1 MTPGVSTYDGPAGAS
16 PAWEGTLLLVGRRS
30 ECDVLDRLLSDVRGG
45 RSGVLVLLGEAGV
58 GKTALVEYAIGAASG
73 FRVARAVGVESE
85 VELAFAALQQL
96 CAPMLDRLNRLPT
109 PQRDALATAFG
120 LSAGTAPERF
130 LVGLAALNLLS
141 ATAHDKPLLC
151 VVDDAHWLDRA
162 SAQALAFV
170 ARRLLADP
178 VALVFATRVQTEELA
193 GLAELIVDGLRDDD
207 ARALLASAIEGPLD
221 DRVRD
226 RIVAETRGNPLALVE
241 LPRGLT
247 AAQLAVGFG
256 LPDALPLSGRI
267 EESFRRRIEQLPV
280 DTQRLL
286 LVASAD
292 ALGDPVRVWRAAE
305 RLGIDADAAQ
315 PAAAAGLLDIGTR
328 VLFRHPLVRSAVY
341 RGASLEERRLV
352 HRALAEVADPEL
364 DPDRRAWHLAA
375 ATPVA
380 DEDVACELERSAGR
394 AQERGGLAAAAAFLE
409 RAAEL
414 SPDPQRQALR
424 LLLAAEADLAAGAT
438 ERAQR
443 LLEQSAPHLTD
454 PTARARAMR
463 MEGAIRFADGRGGDT
478 PKLLFDAAMAL
489 RHLDPRLAREA
500 LMDAFQSAMWA
511 GDLTTGTTMLDVA
524 EVARTMPEPDADAT
538 APSLLLRG
546 YAERLTSGYAPAVE
560 WWRRAVEALPALVSR
575 EPGSHWHAMTW
586 SATGELFDFERNI
599 TIARERVRLDREQGA
614 LATLPYAL
622 SCLAW
627 CERLAGRID
636 TAEALAAEGRD
647 MAAAIGT
654 PAMPGAHEIMNL
666 AILAWRGREQE
677 TTVMADAVTAEAVAR
692 GQGLGITLAQLCL
705 VTLNLGHGRYE
716 EARICALNAFEQDA
730 PYIGSIHLPE
740 MVEAAVRCGDM
751 EAAHAGVNRLSERAL
766 ASAMPW
772 GLGLLARASA
782 LVADDEDA
790 EALYVEALDHLGRSG
805 VVTDLA
811 RTRLLY
817 GEWLRRRRRRRDARL
832 QLRVAYDMLQ
842 ATGGAAFAHRAS
854 VELLATGER
863 ARARVPE
870 TRDELTPQ
878 EQQIAQLAAEGESNA
893 DIAAQLF
900 ISPHTVAYH
909 LRKVF
914 GKLGIASR
922 NQLAGVMGD
931 RFEVAIPG

>member
-1 MTPGVSTYDGPAGAS
+1 M
-16 PAWEGTLLLVGRRS
+16 LVGRRS

-45 RSGVLVLLGEAGV
+45 RSGVLVVHGEAGV
-58 GKTALVEYAIGAASG
+58 GKTTLVEYAIGAASG

-85 VELAFAALQQL
+85 AELAFAALQQL
-96 CAPMLDRLNRLPT
+96 CAPMLDRLDRLPT
-109 PQRDALATAFG
+109 PQREALATAFG

-141 ATAHDKPLLC
+141 ATAQDKPLLC
-151 VVDDAHWLDRA
+151 VVDDGQWLDRA
-162 SAQALAFV
+162 SGQALAFV

-178 VALVFATRVQTEELA
+178 VALVFATRVETEELA
-193 GLAELIVDGLRDDD
+193 GLPELIVHGLHEDD
-207 ARALLASAIEGPLD
+207 ARALLASAIDGPLD
-221 DRVRD
+221 ERVRD
-226 RIVAETRGNPLALVE
+226 RILAETRGNPLALLE

-267 EESFRRRIEQLPV
+267 EESFRRRIQQLPL

-292 ALGDPVRVWRAAE
+292 ALGEPARVWRAAE
-305 RLGIDADAAQ
+305 SLGIGTDAGQ
-315 PAAAAGLLDIGTR
+315 PAAEAGLLDIGTR
-328 VLFRHPLVRSAVY
+328 VRFRHPLVRSAVY
-341 RGASLEERRLV
+341 RGASLEERRSV
-352 HRALAEVADPEL
+352 HRALAEAADPEL
-364 DPDRRAWHLAA
+364 DPDRRAWHLAE
-375 ATPVA
+375 ATPGA
-380 DEDVACELERSAGR
+380 DEDVASELECSAGR

-414 SPDPQRQALR
+414 SPDPQRQATR
-424 LLLAAEADLAAGAT
+424 RLLAAGADLAAGAG

-443 LLEQSAPHLTD
+443 LLDQSAPHLTD
-454 PTARARAMR
+454 PGARARAMR
-463 MEGAIRFADGRGGDT
+463 LEGAIRFASGRGADT
-478 PKLLFDAAMAL
+478 PKLLFEAAMAL
-489 RHLDPRLAREA
+489 RDVDLRLARET
-500 LMDAFQSAMWA
+500 LIDAFQAAMWA
-511 GDLTTGTTMLDVA
+511 GDLTTGTTMRGVA
-524 EVARTMPEPDADAT
+524 EAARTMPDPAADAT
-538 APSLLLRG
+538 TPSLLLSG
-546 YAERLTSGYAPAVE
+546 YTERLTSGYAAAVE
-560 WWRRAVEALPALVSR
+560 WWRRAAEALPALVSR
-575 EPGSHWHAMTW
+575 EPNAHWYEMAW
-586 SATGELFDFERNI
+586 SATGELFDFESNI
-599 TIARERVRLDREQGA
+599 AIARERVRLDRAQGA
-614 LATLPYAL
+614 LSTLPYAL

-627 CERLAGRID
+627 CERLAGRVD
-636 TAEALAAEGRD
+636 TAESLTAEARD

-654 PAMPGAHEIMNL
+654 PAMPGSHEIMNL
-666 AILAWRGREQE
+666 AMLAWRGREQE
-677 TTVMADAVTAEAVAR
+677 TRLMADAVIAEAVAR
-692 GQGLGITLAQLCL
+692 GQGMGVTLAQLSL
-705 VTLNLGHGRYE
+705 ATLDLAHGHYE
-716 EARICALNAFEQDA
+716 EARICALAAFEQDV
-730 PYIGSIHLPE
+730 PYIGAIHIPD

-751 EAAHAGVNRLSERAL
+751 DAAHAGVSRLSERAP
-766 ASAMPW
+766 ASGAPW

-782 LVADDEDA
+782 LVADDGDA
-790 EALYVEALDHLGRSG
+790 EALYVEALDHLGRSR
-805 VVTDLA
+805 VVTDVA

-817 GEWLRRRRRRRDARL
+817 GEWLRRQRRRRDART
-832 QLRVAYDMLQ
+832 QLRAAYEMLQ

-922 NQLAGVMGD
+922 NQLASVMGD
-931 RFEVAIPG
+931 RFEVAVPG

>member
-1 MTPGVSTYDGPAGAS
+1 
-16 PAWEGTLLLVGRRS
+16 LLVGRRS

-45 RSGVLVLLGEAGV
+45 RSDVLVVRGEPGV
-58 GKTALVEYAIGAASG
+58 GKTALVEYVVGAASG

-96 CAPMLDRLNRLPT
+96 CAPMLDRLERLAV
-109 PQRDALATAFG
+109 PQREALGAAFG

-130 LVGLAALNLLS
+130 LVGLAALSLLS

-170 ARRLLADP
+170 ARRLLADR
-178 VALVFATRVQTEELA
+178 VGLVFATRVQTEELA
-193 GLAELIVDGLRDDD
+193 GLPELIVAGLPDDD
-207 ARALLASAIEGPLD
+207 ARALLASAISGPLD
-221 DRVRD
+221 VRVRD
-226 RIVAETRGNPLALVE
+226 RIVTETRGNPLALLE

-256 LPDALPLSGRI
+256 VPDALPLSGRI
-267 EESFRRRIEQLPV
+267 EESFRRRVEQLPL

-292 ALGDPVRVWRAAE
+292 ALGEPVRVWRAAE
-305 RLGIDADAAQ
+305 SLGIGTDAAQ
-315 PAAAAGLLDIGTR
+315 PAAAAGLLDIGSR
-328 VLFRHPLVRSAVY
+328 VRFRHPLVRSAVY
-341 RGASLEERRLV
+341 RGASLEERRSV
-352 HRALAEVADPEL
+352 HRALAQAADPEL

-375 ATPVA
+375 ATPGA
-380 DEDVACELERSAGR
+380 DEDVAAELERSAGR

-414 SPDPQRQALR
+414 SPDPQRQAMR
-424 LLLAAEADLAAGAT
+424 LLLAAGADLAAGAN

-454 PTARARAMR
+454 PAARARAMR
-463 MEGAIRFADGRGGDT
+463 MEGAIRFAGGRGGDT

-489 RHLDPRLAREA
+489 RDVDLPLAREA
-500 LMDAFQSAMWA
+500 LMDAFQAAMWA
-511 GDLTTGTTMLDVA
+511 GDLTTGTTIRDVA
-524 EVARTMPEPDADAT
+524 EAARTMPEPGADAT
-538 APSLLLRG
+538 TPSLLLSG
-546 YAERLTSGYAPAVE
+546 YTERVTSGYAPAVE
-560 WWRRAVEALPALVSR
+560 WWRRAAEALPALVIR
-575 EPGSHWHAMTW
+575 EPSSHWHAMAW
-586 SATGELFDFERNI
+586 SATGELFDFESHI
-599 TIARERVRLDREQGA
+599 TIARERVRLDRAQGA

-636 TAEALAAEGRD
+636 AAESLTAEARD

-654 PAMPGAHEIMNL
+654 PAMPGSHEIMNL
-666 AILAWRGREQE
+666 AMLAWRGRDQE
-677 TTVMADAVTAEAVAR
+677 TRLIADAVIAEAVAR
-692 GQGLGITLAQLCL
+692 GQGMGVTLAHLCL
-705 VTLNLGHGRYE
+705 ATLDLAHGRYE
-716 EARICALNAFEQDA
+716 EARICALAAFEQDV
-730 PYIGSIHLPE
+730 PYIGSIHIPD
-740 MVEAAVRCGDM
+740 MVEAAVRCDDM
-751 EAAHAGVNRLSERAL
+751 DAAHAAISRLSERAQ
-766 ASAMPW
+766 ASGTPW

-782 LVADDEDA
+782 LVADDEAA
-790 EALYVEALDHLGRSG
+790 EALYVEALDHLGRSR
-805 VVTDLA
+805 VVTDVA

-817 GEWLRRRRRRRDARL
+817 GEWLRRRRRRRDARM
-832 QLRVAYDMLQ
+832 QLRVAHDMLQ

-863 ARARVPE
+863 ARARVAG

-878 EQQIAQLAAEGESNA
+878 EQQIAQLASEGESNA

-914 GKLGIASR
+914 GKLGITSR
-922 NQLAGVMGD
+922 NQLAGAMGD
-931 RFEVAIPG
+931 RLDVAVPG